1 MKKTSQ
7 TSQHASITSGADST
21 TPVSDKQLDP
31 IILEKRISRSSDAVN
46 TVRSRDYG
54 VDGGIIEGDN
64 THPGL
69 QRANTDPLPARP
81 TLVAHN
87 TGKPPLFEKP
97 VFQPTKTLKPPP
109 TWKACFINALRY
121 SPLNILL
128 VFIPISWALNFA
140 SVGDTA
146 VFITSALAIIPCAAL
161 LSFATEE
168 LAVRV
173 GDAAGGLLNAT
184 FGNAIELIV
193 AILALVKGELAIVQA
208 AMLGS
213 IISNSLLVL
222 GCCFFAGGLRY
233 YDQPYSVRNTQLNI
247 SMLGL
252 SVHAI
257 VIPAAFHTAIGFYQ
271 DQAGGTAEENAAE
284 DAQTQRNILSLSRGV
299 AFILLFIYAAYLVFQ
314 LFTHSFYYKPQST
327 EDGNIV
333 VTRPQR
339 DNVFRVPSWHSTS
352 SASDDGEAGSS
363 TSSESSEDDGI
374 HQPKL
379 KVGAALVLLLTVTA
393 LAGVTSEWLVSSI
406 NGLAESNGV
415 SKVWISFILLPL
427 IGNAAE
433 HVAAVTVAVKGRLDL
448 SIAIAVGSSIQ
459 IALFVL
465 PVLILLGWAI
475 GQPLSMFFDIFETL
489 TLFISIVIVNWA
501 IQDDRTNW
509 LEGLTLMSV
518 YLIIAL
524 SFWWYDGS
532 SAI

>member
-1 MKKTSQ
+1 MQNSSQ
-7 TSQHASITSGADST
+7 TSNHALTSGAGVPQST
-21 TPVSDKQLDP
+21 AGNTNDKL

-46 TVRSRDYG
+46 VRDFGTSENDAPTLHRS
-54 VDGGIIEGDN
+54 N
-64 THPGL
+64 TE
-69 QRANTDPLPARP
+69 PLPARP
-81 TLVAHN
+81 AFASRN

-97 VFQPTKTLKPPP
+97 TFGPAKALKEPP
-109 TWKACFINALRY
+109 TFKACFFNAVRY
-121 SPLNILL
+121 SPLNVLL
-128 VFIPISWALNFA
+128 VFVPVSWALHFA
-140 SVGDTA
+140 GVGDTA

-222 GCCFFAGGLRY
+222 GCCFFAGGLRF

-257 VIPAAFHTAIGFYQ
+257 VIPAAFHIAIGYYQ
-271 DQAGGTAEENAAE
+271 DQNGGTPEENAAE

-299 AFILLFIYAAYLVFQ
+299 AFILLFVYAAYLVFQ
-314 LFTHSFYYKPQST
+314 LFTHSFYYKPKET
-327 EDGNIV
+327 ANGEIILEK
-333 VTRPQR
+333 PHR
-339 DNVFRVPSWHSTS
+339 DNVFRVPSWHGS
-352 SASDDGEAGSS
+352 SSSRGSNDGEADEAASS
-363 TSSESSEDDGI
+363 TSSSSSDDDGV
-374 HQPKL
+374 HQPRL
-379 KVGAALVLLLTVTA
+379 KVSAAIVLLLTVTA

-406 NGLAESNGV
+406 NGLAESRGV
-415 SKVWISFILLPL
+415 SKIWISFILLPL

-433 HVAAVTVAVKGRLDL
+433 HVAAVSVAVKGRLDL
-448 SIAIAVGSSIQ
+448 SIAIAIGSSIQ
-459 IALFVL
+459 ISLFVL

-475 GQPLSMFFDIFETL
+475 GQPLSMFFDIFETI
-489 TLFISIVIVNWA
+489 TLFISVIIVNWA
-501 IQDDRTNW
+501 IQDNATNW
-509 LEGLTLMSV
+509 LEGLTLVMV
-518 YLIIAL
+518 YFIVAL

-532 SAI
+532 GSL

>member
-1 MKKTSQ
+1 MKNTEQ
-7 TSQHASITSGADST
+7 PINHAITSGAGVPNGT
-21 TPVSDKQLDP
+21 AGNTNDKLDP

-46 TVRSRDYG
+46 VRDFANSGSAAPTLYRS
-54 VDGGIIEGDN
+54 
-64 THPGL
+64 
-69 QRANTDPLPARP
+69 NTDPLPARP
-81 TLVAHN
+81 AFVSHT
-87 TGKPPLFEKP
+87 TTKPPLFEKP
-97 VFQPTKTLKPPP
+97 VFGPAKALKKSPTF
-109 TWKACFINALRY
+109 KACFINAVRY
-121 SPLNILL
+121 SPLNVLL
-128 VFIPISWALNFA
+128 VFIPVSWALNFA
-140 SVGDTA
+140 KVGDTA

-222 GCCFFAGGLRY
+222 GCCFFAGGLRF

-257 VIPAAFHTAIGFYQ
+257 VIPAAFHIAIGYYQ
-271 DQAGGTAEENAAE
+271 DQNGGTAEENAAE

-299 AFILLFIYAAYLVFQ
+299 AFILLFVYAAYLVFQ
-314 LFTHSFYYKPQST
+314 LFTHSFYYKPEET
-327 EDGNIV
+327 ADGEIV
-333 VTRPQR
+333 LARPQR
-339 DNVFRVPSWHSTS
+339 DNVFRVPSWHGGS
-352 SASDDGEAGSS
+352 SRGSDDGEADEAASS
-363 TSSESSEDDGI
+363 TSSGSTDEDGV

-379 KVGAALVLLLTVTA
+379 KVSAALVLLLTVTA

-406 NGLAESNGV
+406 NGLAESRGV
-415 SKVWISFILLPL
+415 SKIWISFILLPL

-459 IALFVL
+459 ISLFVL

-501 IQDDRTNW
+501 IQDNATNW
-509 LEGLTLMSV
+509 LEGLTLMAT

-524 SFWWYDGS
+524 SFWWYDGQGTL
-532 SAI
+532 A